1 MIKNVTKLEVV
12 YPNVICGNYI
22 HIYILR
28 ECVFHQEKNGCMKGW
43 IGNEAH

>member
-1 MIKNVTKLEVV
+1 MIKNVVKLEVV

-22 HIYILR
+22 YILR
-28 ECVFHQEKNGCMKGW
+28 ECAFHQEKNGCMKGW